1 MFLQWDIAQ
10 ALWDVLF
17 FISERFS
24 TASCDD
30 QTIVSEHPTGNVSDT
45 FFPNGGVAQTYSKLE
60 KYQKAKEL
68 QVIVLEKLEQI
79 LGSSHP
85 STLVAMRDLANTYKH
100 LKEYQK
106 AETSPK

>member
-1 MFLQWDIAQ
+1 MLGNKLVQWPPKIQLNVQQRFLRMFLQWDIAQ

-45 FFPNGGVAQTYSKLE
+45 FFPNGGV
-60 KYQKAKEL
+60 
-68 QVIVLEKLEQI
+68 V
-79 LGSSHP
+79 G
-85 STLVAMRDLANTYKH
+85 
-100 LKEYQK
+100 
-106 AETSPK
+106 